1 MLKTTNKRFKGQ
13 GQVLETHLRGKL
25 QVDLNQLSSELSLLL
40 GAFKLRGQLG
50 EFGHRGM
57 PLPPKN
63 VPELA
68 LPRIL
73 EDEPRL
79 RQVLSEGPL

>member
-1 MLKTTNKRFKGQ
+1 MLKTTDKRFKGQ
-13 GQVLETHLRGKL
+13 GQVPETHLHGEL
-25 QVDLNQLSSELSLLL
+25 QVDLNQLPSELSLLL

-63 VPELA
+63 VLELT
-68 LPRIL
+68 LPGIP

-79 RQVLSEGPL
+79 RWVLRAGQL